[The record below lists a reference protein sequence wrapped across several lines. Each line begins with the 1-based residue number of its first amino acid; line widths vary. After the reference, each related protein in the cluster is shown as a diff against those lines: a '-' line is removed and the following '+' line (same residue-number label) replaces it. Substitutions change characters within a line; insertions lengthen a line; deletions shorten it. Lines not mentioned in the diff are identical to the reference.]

1 MKRNIVLLSSLL
13 LFSGLLLTGCR
24 EDLKLYTGGFTAGDE
39 KGLFAFNFDGIKGDL
54 KLITE
59 YDAGPN
65 PSYFCFSQERSMIYC
80 LNEVM
85 EFRGIPGGGVTTLKY
100 DSKIGSAEKINEI
113 SVPFGGPCYI
123 SLSADSSFL
132 FLANY
137 GSGSVAVVRLDNKG
151 IPQSVCDTIKYTA
164 DPPKASHPHMIAQD
178 PSGEHV
184 YVTDLGLDRIMI
196 YDFDSRSGKLSLSE
210 NGIVN
215 VPEGSGPRHFVFSSG
230 GSIMYVINE
239 LSSTIMVFYV
249 DDSGGLKF
257 VQTFPA
263 VRSGFTGKNYCA
275 EILIGKS
282 GHFLYGSNRGENTI
296 VIFKIAEDGKLSL
309 AGHVTCGGDFP
320 RSFVIDPSGK
330 FLLVGNQKSDNI
342 SVFKINKKT
351 GIPEGP
357 LSNTEMKAPAYLEFR
372 R

>member
-1 MKRNIVLLSSLL
+1 
-13 LFSGLLLTGCR
+13 
-24 EDLKLYTGGFTAGDE
+24 
-39 KGLFAFNFDGIKGDL
+39 
-54 KLITE
+54 
-59 YDAGPN
+59 
-65 PSYFCFSQERSMIYC
+65 
-80 LNEVM
+80 
-85 EFRGIPGGGVTTLKY
+85 
-100 DSKIGSAEKINEI
+100 
-113 SVPFGGPCYI
+113 
-123 SLSADSSFL
+123 L

-164 DPPKASHPHMIAQD
+164 EPPKVSHPHMIIQD

-196 YDFDSRSGKLSLSE
+196 YNFDSRSGKLNLSE

-215 VPEGSGPRHFVFSSG
+215 VPEGSGPRHFVFNSD

-239 LSSTIMVFYV
+239 LGSTIMVFYV
-249 DDSGGLKF
+249 DDSGGLKL
-257 VQTFPA
+257 VQTFHT
-263 VRSGFTGKNYCA
+263 VRSGFTGNNYCA

-282 GHFLYGSNRGENTI
+282 GDFLYGSNRGENTI
-296 VIFKIAEDGKLSL
+296 VIFRIAEDGTLSL
-309 AGHVTCGGDFP
+309 AGHVTCGGDWP

-330 FLLVGNQKSDNI
+330 FLLVGNQKSNNI

-357 LSNTEMKAPAYLEFR
+357 VSNTEMKAPAYLEFR
-372 R
+372 K